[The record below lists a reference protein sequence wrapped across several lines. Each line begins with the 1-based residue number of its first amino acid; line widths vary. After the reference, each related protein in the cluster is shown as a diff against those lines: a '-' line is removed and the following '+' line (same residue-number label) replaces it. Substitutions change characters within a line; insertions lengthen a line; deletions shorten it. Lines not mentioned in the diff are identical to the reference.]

1 MVLDSEYWSILPT
14 SWTTPTSI
22 AKLKLKT
29 LIRCPRCLTLALRF
43 VTLILWTLEVTQ
55 IYPRLHFRIL
65 VATAHLTIRTLRIS
79 TLALSM
85 ITQPHDNAG
94 STSRRRPEE
103 QLAQVLDDV
112 QDAVEQ
118 ALCDADLRIS
128 RTRFYDAFRIIGADP
143 TVFFPE
149 EFTHWES
156 DVPFLARV
164 LL

>member
-1 MVLDSEYWSILPT
+1 M
-14 SWTTPTSI
+14 TPTPI
-22 AKLKLKT
+22 AKLKLET
-29 LIRCPRCLTLALRF
+29 VVRRLRF
-43 VTLILWTLEVTQ
+43 ITLILWALEVTQ
-55 IYPRLHFRIL
+55 IYPRLHSRIL

-85 ITQPHDNAG
+85 ITQPDDNAG

-103 QLAQVLDDV
+103 QLNQVLDDV

-128 RTRFYDAFRIIGADP
+128 STRFYDAFRIIRADP
-143 TVFFPE
+143 TAFFPE

-156 DVPFLARV
+156 DVPFVARV
-164 LL
+164 LLSVVTWL